1 MKLFKN
7 SNYNYKYLLLILL
20 ILLII
25 YLIWRVS
32 KGKEGFESKT
42 CSYCNE
48 CPEATNIIAVGNKND
63 GKKIDTTAFFGCTN
77 LTSVTISDSVTSI
90 GENAFDACIKLANL
104 TIGNSVANIG
114 YKAFSGTIITSINIP
129 TSVTSM
135 GGEGGYIF
143 SSCTELAQVIFL
155 EDSKLKIIPQYS
167 FLICIKLTSIVI
179 PNSVMSIGRHAF
191 AGCIALAT
199 VTIGTGVTSIEEEAF
214 SGCTSLISIDIPNN
228 VTLEEPRHPTNI
240 KKGEAGAF
248 EGCINLANVTI
259 NYNSTDYTIPIQNW
273 YKNAFANTNITQVTI
288 NSNTVIN
295 DDDIDKIKRY
305 FNNFNKT
312 KVTYNFKAPKATTTK
327 AATTT
332 IIPTTPKPITPK
344 ATTTKAATTTII
356 PTTPKPITPKA
367 ETIISQTPQTSQIPT
382 DNFNKLYYYNVI
394 NKSIPHENINF
405 FEFNNTDSK
414 IFANLK
420 GTNTVGFYFKLPETN
435 IANSYKIISSNN
447 YNENNNLDTFT
458 NPIWSLNFVEG
469 NFYIKYKQNKIQ
481 QKYKFNIIVDNTEII
496 YIKIA
501 YNSNSKILRCNIN
514 GDEKIIY
521 NIKYYKNILL
531 FGNNSSKL
539 NNDIT
544 DTKTSNKP
552 NNMLVGDIKIENIYD
567 PYLKDKILICK
578 YNPSKDKTKYNCV
591 HKCLKLNNCNQP
603 KCDKICKYIAGSDF
617 KGEDTRTDKEPDPP
631 SNVRVIPQDNGFT
644 IEFIKPEYE
653 GYNAKITKYIVVV
666 KNKFTKL
673 KNINDEKIYSFN
685 SNNDSEL
692 KYSIKGLDNN
702 NMYNIFVLSYNDKS
716 LISKTAS
723 EIETN
728 SPDGTSEEIH
738 DLLIEPDSVI
748 SKQIND
754 YIGEHLDEKDD
765 YCKAEDKFN
774 FNLINLDKIDRN
786 EYQNK
791 IKQIVLDNEVESE
804 MSNSIKNTIAN
815 NPILKN
821 SDEEDIS
828 INEMIQDSNSVSIL
842 KDFENYN

>member
-7 SNYNYKYLLLILL
+7 SNYKYLLLILI
-20 ILLII
+20 ILFII
-25 YLIWRVS
+25 YLIWNIS
-32 KGKEGFESKT
+32 KDKEEFVDQKP
-42 CSYCNE
+42 CSRKELCNG
-48 CPEATNIIAVGNKND
+48 ATIIMALGTGTRNENIYPGVFNNYTELA
-63 GKKIDTTAFFGCTN
+63 A
-77 LTSVTISDSVTSI
+77 VTISNTVKSIGSEAFKDCTSLKSIEIPNSVTSIRGRAFEGCTSLESIETPNSVTSI
-90 GENAFDACIKLANL
+90 GEFAFYSCKELDAVTISNSAKSIGDSAFGYCSELNSIIIPDSVKSIGDSAFSYCTQLVTITIPNSVTSIGEDAFYYCTQL
-104 TIGNSVANIG
+104 ETVTIGNSV
-114 YKAFSGTIITSINIP
+114 
-129 TSVTSM
+129 TSM
-135 GGEGGYIF
+135 GEGGF
-143 SSCTELAQVIFL
+143 TNCSS
-155 EDSKLKIIPQYS
+155 
-167 FLICIKLTSIVI
+167 LT
-179 PNSVMSIGRHAF
+179 
-191 AGCIALAT
+191 T
-199 VTIGTGVTSIEEEAF
+199 
-214 SGCTSLISIDIPNN
+214 
-228 VTLEEPRHPTNI
+228 
-240 KKGEAGAF
+240 
-248 EGCINLANVTI
+248 VTI
-259 NYNSTDYTIPIQNW
+259 NYNPTYPLTKWPRSVFTGTSINKAIIKNNTQIPCNN
-273 YKNAFANTNITQVTI
+273 KN
-288 NSNTVIN
+288 
-295 DDDIDKIKRY
+295 DIENY
-305 FNNFNKT
+305 FKN
-312 KVTYNFKAPKATTTK
+312 YNQDVVVVYETTPTTTS
-327 AATTT
+327 
-332 IIPTTPKPITPK
+332 P
-344 ATTTKAATTTII
+344 
-356 PTTPKPITPKA
+356 
-367 ETIISQTPQTSQIPT
+367 IPT

-405 FEFNNTDSK
+405 FEFNNTNSK

-420 GTNTVGFYFKLPETN
+420 GTNTVGFYFKLPETT
-435 IANSYKIISSNN
+435 ANSYKIISSNR

-458 NPIWSLNFVEG
+458 NPIWSLNFIEG

-481 QKYKFNIIVDNTEII
+481 QKYKFNIIIDNTEII

-501 YNSNSKILRCNIN
+501 YNLNLKILSCNIN
-514 GDEKIIY
+514 SDQKIIE
-521 NIKYYKNILL
+521 NIKYYKHILL

-539 NNDIT
+539 NNNSSKLNNNST
-544 DTKTSNKP
+544 DTKP

-567 PYLKDKILICK
+567 PDLEDKILICK

-617 KGEDTRTDKEPDPP
+617 SEEKLNTDKEPDPP
-631 SNVRVIPQDNGFT
+631 SNIRVIPQDNGFI

-702 NMYNIFVLSYNDKS
+702 KMYNIFVLSYNDKN

-723 EIETN
+723 EIETS

-791 IKQIVLDNEVESE
+791 IKQIVLDNERESE
-804 MSNSIKNTIAN
+804 ISNSIKNTIEN

-828 INEMIQDSNSVSIL
+828 INEIIQDSNSVSIL

>member
-7 SNYNYKYLLLILL
+7 SNYKYLLLILL

-25 YLIWRVS
+25 YLIWKVS
-32 KGKEGFESKT
+32 KGREGFADQKT
-42 CSYCNE
+42 CSRCDECKGASNIMASGNE
-48 CPEATNIIAVGNKND
+48 TSFASIGKEAFI
-63 GKKIDTTAFFGCTN
+63 GCTE
-77 LTSVTISDSVTSI
+77 LATVTISDNVTSI
-90 GENAFDACIKLANL
+90 GDSAFQECTSL
-104 TIGNSVANIG
+104 
-114 YKAFSGTIITSINIP
+114 TSINIP
-129 TSVTSM
+129 NSVEYI
-135 GGEGGYIF
+135 EGGAF
-143 SSCTELAQVIFL
+143 ERCT
-155 EDSKLKIIPQYS
+155 S
-167 FLICIKLTSIVI
+167 
-179 PNSVMSIGRHAF
+179 
-191 AGCIALAT
+191 LAT
-199 VTIGTGVTSIEEEAF
+199 VTIGTSVTSIGEYAF
-214 SGCTSLISIDIPNN
+214 YKCTSLTSIIIPDSIASIGVRTFTYCTELVTVTIGNSVTSIGKAAFYNCTSLTSINISKSVTFID
-228 VTLEEPRHPTNI
+228 
-240 KKGEAGAF
+240 AYAF
-248 EGCINLANVTI
+248 EECTSLATVTIGTSVMSIGESAFENCKSLVTVII
-259 NYNSTDYTIPIQNW
+259 NYNSTPIQW
-273 YKNAFANTNITQVTI
+273 SKTAFNSTIIKQVTI
-288 NSNTVIN
+288 KSDNTLSDDDSNTIEE
-295 DDDIDKIKRY
+295 Y
-305 FNNFNKT
+305 FNSLNPNTKFNYID
-312 KVTYNFKAPKATTTK
+312 VRTTT
-327 AATTT
+327 
-332 IIPTTPKPITPK
+332 TPP
-344 ATTTKAATTTII
+344 
-356 PTTPKPITPKA
+356 
-367 ETIISQTPQTSQIPT
+367 IPT
-382 DNFNKLYYYNVI
+382 DNFNKLYYYSVI

-405 FEFNNTDSK
+405 FEFNNIDSK

-435 IANSYKIISSNN
+435 TANSYKIISSNN

-458 NPIWSLNFVEG
+458 NPIWSLNFIEG

-578 YNPSKDKTKYNCV
+578 YNPYKDKTKYNCV

-617 KGEDTRTDKEPDPP
+617 NEEKLNTDKEPDPP
-631 SNVRVIPQDNGFT
+631 SNVRVIPQDNGFI

-702 NMYNIFVLSYNDKS
+702 NMYNIFVLSYNDKN

-723 EIETN
+723 EIETS

-791 IKQIVLDNEVESE
+791 IKQIVLDNEIESE
-804 MSNSIKNTIAN
+804 MSNSIKNTIEN
-815 NPILKN
+815 NTILKN

-828 INEMIQDSNSVSIL
+828 INEIIQDSNSVSIL